1 MQISPQQALDRF
13 PAQCVETAGGRV
25 QYRSA
30 GKASAVTHV
39 LLHGIGSGSASWVYQ
54 LLQAQDRPDL
64 RLLAWDAPGYG
75 ASTPVAPPS
84 PLASDY
90 ALRLWQWLDALGVTD
105 AVVLAGHSLGALMAA
120 SAACMRPAQ
129 VSRVV
134 LLSPARGYGD
144 AGPQEREEK
153 LASRLGTLERLGPQ
167 GMAAARGA
175 AMLSPHAAPEL
186 IEAVRDTMAQVDPA
200 GYAQA
205 ARMLS
210 NGTLLRDVA
219 ALTCP
224 VSVASGEADTI
235 TPPAGCSLVARQAGQ
250 DWLNLGSVGHACP
263 LEAPAPVNAL
273 LGLTLSETKEATT

>member
-1 MQISPQQALDRF
+1 MQISPQKALDRF
-13 PAQCVETAGGRV
+13 PAQCVETADGRV

-30 GKASAVTHV
+30 GKAAAVTHV
-39 LLHGIGSGSASWVYQ
+39 LLHGIGSGSASWAYQ

-64 RLLAWDAPGYG
+64 RVLAWDAPGYG
-75 ASTPVAPPS
+75 ASTPVAPSS
-84 PLASDY
+84 PLAHDY
-90 ALRLWQWLDALGVTD
+90 ALRMWQWLDAMDVTN
-105 AVVLAGHSLGALMAA
+105 AVVLVGHSLGALMAA
-120 SAACMRPAQ
+120 SAALVRPAQ

-144 AGPQEREEK
+144 ANPQEREEK
-153 LASRLGTLERLGPQ
+153 LASRLGTLERLGPR

-175 AMLSPHAAPEL
+175 AMLSPSAAPEL
-186 IEAVRDTMAQVDPA
+186 IEAVQETMAQVNPT

-205 ARMLS
+205 ARMLA

-219 ALTCP
+219 AMKCP

-235 TPPAGCSLVARQAGQ
+235 TPPAGCSLVAREAGQ
-250 DWLNLGSVGHACP
+250 DWLNLGLVGHACP
-263 LEAPAPVNAL
+263 LEAPAAVNAL